1 MPALFTAQYKNARAR
16 YAQTP
21 LTKPPVRSSLAY
33 ALMGVTMN
41 SAGLPSGTGESG
53 SIACEHAGHASYVFL
68 IDDTGRVHPV
78 PHGLYVALA
87 RDGAS
92 SMAFAGRRLRLAD
105 WYVRLSDG
113 SPARVVNEWYGW
125 VSFDE
130 RGRFDPSPDLPQRPV
145 RQPGAQTMDT
155 SALPTAEER
164 KTMEAV
170 LFGGEWPPHEDMFD
184 PGSGAQG

>member
-1 MPALFTAQYKNARAR
+1 
-16 YAQTP
+16 
-21 LTKPPVRSSLAY
+21 
-33 ALMGVTMN
+33 MN
-41 SAGLPSGTGESG
+41 SGDLPWGAGESG
-53 SIACEHAGHASYVFL
+53 SPAHEHAKHASYVFL
-68 IDDTGRVHPV
+68 IDDTGAVHPV

-87 RDGAS
+87 RDGAGS
-92 SMAFAGRRLRLAD
+92 AAFAGTRLRLAD

-145 RQPGAQTMDT
+145 RPPGAQTMDT